1 MSLDNM
7 ILSQLDQLDLNALYE
22 ITGMLTEFHGLDQIM
37 DLKSFLLQIVHGNN
51 ILNGT
56 ELLYQLKQVFFE
68 QVCV

>member
-7 ILSQLDQLDLNALYE
+7 ILSQLDQLDLRALYE

-56 ELLYQLKQVFFE
+56 ELLYYFIWINH
-68 QVCV
+68 